1 MGSGFRNGNS
11 DKGNERKLQERA
23 LAIKFQDKV
32 IPIKA
37 MGGSFRRKPDD
48 KVSG

>member
-1 MGSGFRNGNS
+1 MRWEVVSGDGNS
-11 DKGNERKLQERA
+11 DKGNGRKLQERA

-32 IPIKA
+32 
-37 MGGSFRRKPDD
+37 MGGGFRRKPDD